1 MSVANFSDPIIKAIT
16 TARVKMLFNQPFF
29 GNIATRLEIVDASRW
44 CESFATDGKHFF
56 YNRDYIKSLTQDE
69 LVFMFGHAVMHC
81 ALDHIGRRG
90 GRDQQIWDIA
100 TDYIVNF
107 TLVQCKLGDMPK
119 GGLYDAKYNDEMS
132 SEELYRLL
140 FDEKQKNPGK
150 FKGMKSMDQHLNFDG
165 SDGEGDK
172 DGDSTTTLPGQGGG
186 PDKKLDPGSLT
197 GVDYTKR
204 APIYSDDQLTSIRND
219 IKVAI
224 ISSSQ
229 VNTGNTPAAIQRMIN
244 EFTSPTIDWKELLT
258 NSIQSCI
265 RDDYTFNRPSRRSW
279 SSGSDML
286 ASVIM
291 PGAKN
296 METIDICIS
305 LDTSGSIGDRKF
317 ARFLSEVRGIVE
329 QYTEY
334 RLHVWCIDAAI
345 YNPQVFT
352 PNNIEELD
360 SYKLFGGGGNDFPL
374 NWTFMQE
381 NEIEPELLVVFSD
394 GYPCGSWGDPN
405 YCDTIFVIENDWD
418 KNIVAPFGR
427 TVYMEGGHGD

>member
-1 MSVANFSDPIIKAIT
+1 MSIMNDPIVKAVT
-16 TARVKMLFNQPFF
+16 VARVKLLFNQPFF
-29 GNIATRLEIVDASRW
+29 GNIATRLELVDASKW
-44 CESFATDGKHFF
+44 CKSFATDAKHFF
-56 YNRDYIKSLTQDE
+56 YNREYIKSLTQDE
-69 LVFMFGHAVMHC
+69 LMFVFGHVVMHC
-81 ALDHIGRRG
+81 ALEHIGR
-90 GRDQQIWDIA
+90 GRDKDKQIWDIA
-100 TDYIVNF
+100 TDYVVNY
-107 TLVQCKLGDMPK
+107 TLVKAKLGDMPK

-132 SEELYRLL
+132 AEEVYRLL
-140 FDEKQKNPGK
+140 SEEKQKNPNA
-150 FKGMKSMDQHLNFDG
+150 FKGMKSMDQHLALDG
-165 SDGEGDK
+165 TDTDEDGNPI
-172 DGDSTTTLPGQGGG
+172 STKEVQGGG
-186 PDKKLDPGSLT
+186 KDPNGNPIAGTET
-197 GVDYTKR
+197 GVDYTKG
-204 APIYSDDQLTSIRND
+204 APTYTEDQLTSLRND
-219 IKVAI
+219 MRVAI

-244 EFTSPTIDWKELLT
+244 EFTSPTIDWRELLT
-258 NSIQSCI
+258 TAIQSCI

-279 SSGSDML
+279 NTEGETI

-291 PGAKN
+291 PGSKN

-329 QYTEY
+329 QYTDY

-352 PNNIEELD
+352 PNNIDELD

-394 GYPCGSWGDPN
+394 GYPCGSWGDPD

-427 TVYMEGGHGD
+427 TVYMAGGHGD